1 MKMPKEKGSKEG
13 MVAITI
19 ITVVWHGCG
28 GLGIMDKGKN
38 TTLVMKTFLEEN
50 T

>member
-1 MKMPKEKGSKEG
+1 MKMLKEKGSKEG

-28 GLGIMDKGKN
+28 GLGIMGKGKQ
-38 TTLVMKTFLEEN
+38 TTLMMKTLLEEN
-50 T
+50 M